1 MFSKSFNQAGSFSC
15 KPVNYQNFADK
26 KYWEVIDFSR
36 CFSLIFTNSFDAEDI
51 WNQIIENPATIM
63 RNIDDFMKLKD
74 TYMKELPV
82 NKRIGLLSETKN
94 LRKHVEK
101 GCVSGIPTGA
111 GTENNERL
119 FKSKI
124 KMAKAVSTVSF
135 YVSNSRISNGYREKF
150 AFYSPL
156 PLQKSSTNGR
166 LKKVWILL
174 KMKRIPE

>member
-1 MFSKSFNQAGSFSC
+1 MFSKSFNQTGSFSC
-15 KPVNYQNFADK
+15 NPVNYQNFADK

-36 CFSLIFTNSFDAEDI
+36 CFGLIFTNSFDAEDI

-119 FKSKI
+119 FRSKI
-124 KMAKAVSTVSF
+124 KVAKVQQFYFMFPTAVLAMVTE
-135 YVSNSRISNGYREKF
+135 EK
-150 AFYSPL
+150 L
-156 PLQKSSTNGR
+156 PFIALCLFKSHQR
-166 LKKVWILL
+166 MVV
-174 KMKRIPE
+174 